1 MNPHKPADAVA
12 RETRLADAAVE
23 TYHRELHRF
32 LRRRVAR
39 AQDLGD
45 LLQEVY
51 LRIMRVEK
59 VELVRK
65 PLAYI
70 YGIASHVVAEFRIRA
85 QHEHVLFDSEAADA
99 ALDDPRRM
107 TFGEPGGFGERQ
119 IEEAMEQLS
128 ANRLAVFL
136 LERRDGFSHEEI
148 AQRLGL
154 SVHTVKKYSVE
165 ALVHLRASLER

>member
-1 MNPHKPADAVA
+1 MTSTKPA
-12 RETRLADAAVE
+12 TRLADAAVE

-39 AQDLGD
+39 SQDLGD

-59 VELVRK
+59 AELVRK

-85 QHEHVLFDSEAADA
+85 QHEQVVFDSETTDA
-99 ALDDPRRM
+99 ALDEVGRSG
-107 TFGEPGGFGERQ
+107 FSEAGGFGERQ
-119 IEEAMEQLS
+119 IEEAMAQLS

-136 LERRDGFSHEEI
+136 LERRDGLAHEEI
-148 AQRLGL
+148 ARQLGL

-165 ALVHLRASLER
+165 ALVHLRTSLER